1 MAGSG
6 RRRPRTLEERPCRPE
21 PSGRP
26 WHGAPASPKAGFV
39 HLEQQQADVLLRNL
53 YSETDEEGVT
63 TSPPGAE
70 AAALR
75 TAGYVQAQLAH
86 LRAIPTEEMLRAR
99 VSWAPGAFL

>member
-6 RRRPRTLEERPCRPE
+6 RRRPALWRR
-21 PSGRP
+21 GRAAKNP
-26 WHGAPASPKAGFV
+26 AGGRDTAPNASLV
-39 HLEQQQADVLLRNL
+39 HLGRQQADVLLRNL

-63 TSPPGAE
+63 TTPPEAA

-75 TAGYVQAQLAH
+75 MAGYVQAQLAH

-99 VSWAPGAFL
+99 VSWAPGAFS

>member
-1 MAGSG
+1 MP
-6 RRRPRTLEERPCRPE
+6 PRTQREAVTRR
-21 PSGRP
+21 
-26 WHGAPASPKAGFV
+26 ASLAKASFV

-63 TSPPGAE
+63 TTPPEAA

-75 TAGYVQAQLAH
+75 MAGYVQAQLAH

-99 VSWAPGAFL
+99 VSWAPGAFS